1 MEKTYNPEQI
11 EAKYRSL
18 WEDQNLFSSDSN
30 STSENAYCIMLPPP
44 NVTGSLHMGHAFQ
57 HTIMDVLTRYHRG
70 KGEQTL
76 WQPGTDH
83 AGIAT
88 QMVVERQLAAQDITR
103 HDVGREK
110 FIDKIWDWKE
120 QSGGTITS
128 QMRRLGASV
137 DWERE
142 RFTMDEGL
150 SDAVK
155 KVFVQLHD
163 EGLIYRGK
171 RLVNWDPVLHTAVSD
186 LEVISVEEQGSL
198 WHMRY
203 PITDTDEAMV
213 VATTRPETM
222 LGDSAVAVHPDDKR
236 YTHLIGKTIDLPLTD
251 RKIPIIADDYV
262 DIEFGTGCVKIT
274 PAHDFNDYEMGQRH
288 HLDIINILTDDAKIK
303 DTVDSAYVGMDRF
316 EARKQIV
323 TDLDGQGLIEKIEP
337 HKLMVPRGD
346 RTHAVIEPYMTDQW
360 FVKIAP
366 LAQPAIDAVKNGDI
380 RFIPENWNKTYF
392 NWMDNI
398 QDWCISRQIWWGHRI
413 PAWYDNDG
421 NIFVANS
428 LKEAQEQ
435 AGEGTKL
442 RQDEDVLDTWF
453 SSALWP
459 FSTLGWPDK
468 TPELSR
474 FYPTDV
480 LVTGFD
486 IIFFWVARMI
496 MFGLKFTGEVPFKD
510 IYITGLI
517 KDGQGQKMSKSKGN
531 VLDPIDLI
539 DGISLE
545 DLLTK
550 RTQGMMQPKMA
561 EKIKKQ
567 TKQEFADG
575 IPAFGTDA
583 LRFTFAALASFG
595 RDIKFD
601 LKRVEGYRNFCNK
614 LWNASRFV
622 LMKLEGEAINTNAS
636 LSIADEWILSRLQA
650 TKVNVEKHLSDY
662 RLDLMSHELYEFV
675 WHDYC
680 DWYLEL
686 SKPLLVNESTK
697 AGTQATLVKV
707 LDEMIT
713 LLHPIIPFITE
724 EIYEQ
729 CQTLLGNKEKS
740 LMTQAYPEVENS
752 LISNKAETE
761 VKWLQTF
768 ILGIRQ
774 IRGEMNIP
782 PSKPLPCFVQ
792 NISDIDQR
800 CLDTHAQLLSSLAK
814 LESIQQLSVND
825 DAPESAT
832 ALVGEMKV
840 LIPLAGLIDKDQEIA
855 RLNKEIEKL
864 EKQKIQFSAKL
875 NNKKFTNGA
884 PEAVV
889 NKEKEK
895 LTSVESAIID
905 LSSQLK
911 KISAL

>member
-11 EAKYRSL
+11 ESKYRSL
-18 WEDQNLFSSDSN
+18 WEGENLFSSDLN
-30 STSENAYCIMLPPP
+30 STSKNAYCIMLPPP

-57 HTIMDVLTRYHRG
+57 HTIMDILTRYHRG

-88 QMVVERQLAAQDITR
+88 QMVVERQLAAKDITR

-110 FIDKIWDWKE
+110 FIEKIWDWKE

-128 QMRRLGASV
+128 QMRRMGASV
-137 DWERE
+137 DWEKE
-142 RFTMDEGL
+142 RFTMDDGL
-150 SDAVK
+150 SNAVK
-155 KVFVQLHD
+155 KVFIQLHK

-186 LEVISVEEQGSL
+186 LEVISTEEQGSL

-203 PITDTDEAMV
+203 PITDTDEVMV

-222 LGDSAVAVHPDDKR
+222 LGDSAVAVHPDDER
-236 YTHLIGKTIDLPLTD
+236 YAHLVGKTINLPLTD

-262 DIEFGTGCVKIT
+262 DMDFGTGCVKIT

-288 HLDIINILTDDAKIK
+288 NLEIINILTDDAKIN
-303 DTVDSAYVGMDRF
+303 DTVKSTYTGMDRF
-316 EARKQIV
+316 VARKQIV
-323 TDLDGQGLIEKIEP
+323 KDLDEQGLLEKIDP

-346 RTHAVIEPYMTDQW
+346 RSNAVIEPYLTDQW
-360 FVKIAP
+360 FVKVAP
-366 LAQPAIDAVKNGDI
+366 LAQPAIDAVKKGEI
-380 RFIPENWNKTYF
+380 RFIPENWDKTYY
-392 NWMDNI
+392 NWMENI
-398 QDWCISRQIWWGHRI
+398 EDWCISRQIWWGHRI
-413 PAWYDNDG
+413 PAWYDENG
-421 NIFVANS
+421 NIFVADS
-428 LKEAQEQ
+428 LEEAQKQ
-435 AGEGTKL
+435 AGEGVTL

-459 FSTLGWPDK
+459 FSTLGWPEK
-468 TPELSR
+468 TPDLAR

-545 DLLTK
+545 DLLKK

-567 TKQEFADG
+567 TKKEFSDG

-622 LMKLEGEAINTNAS
+622 LMKLEGETIDTNAK
-636 LSIADEWILSRLQA
+636 LSTADEWILSRLQG
-650 TKVNVEKHLSDY
+650 TKTKVEKHLKDY
-662 RLDLMSHELYEFV
+662 RLDLMSQELYEFV
-675 WHDYC
+675 WGDYC

-686 SKPLLVNESTK
+686 SKPLLADEKTK
-697 AGTQATLVKV
+697 AGTQATLIKV
-707 LDEMIT
+707 LNEMVT

-724 EIYEQ
+724 EIFEQ
-729 CQTLLGNKEKS
+729 CNTILDKDNQS
-740 LMTQAYPEVENS
+740 LITQAYPQVES
-752 LISNKAETE
+752 QLISEQSE
-761 VKWLQTF
+761 MEIKWLQTF

-782 PSKPLPCFVQ
+782 PNKPLNCFVQ
-792 NISDIDQR
+792 NFNKTDEVYLNKYINILNTLSKMATIDK
-800 CLDTHAQLLSSLAK
+800 LAT
-814 LESIQQLSVND
+814 ND
-825 DAPESAT
+825 EAPESAT
-832 ALVGEMKV
+832 ALVGEMKI
-840 LIPLAGLIDKDQEIA
+840 LIPLAGLIDKEQEAA

-864 EKQKIQFSAKL
+864 EKQKMVSEGKL
-875 NNKKFTNGA
+875 NNKKFVSSA
-884 PEAVV
+884 PEAIV
-889 NKEKEK
+889 NTEKER
-895 LTSVESAIID
+895 LASAESAITD
-905 LSSQLK
+905 LSEQLK
-911 KISAL
+911 KIGNL